1 MKGLLCLS
9 FVILSACAM
18 TPSKTSGLDPSPEQ
32 KAAYRTELDKAWSNL
47 AQNEPE
53 VAYKMFTE
61 FQKTNPQTVF
71 EAEAKFG
78 EAKALEQMGEW
89 ARAAKIYRQLSSERL
104 QSQPQ
109 IAALSLYESSKTA
122 EALGDESG
130 MMATLMDAEKQ
141 AAHLPDEIR
150 TASLPARMG
159 IAQLKMGETEAAR
172 QSLAKADQGLN
183 VLKQKGVPAETWARI
198 YFEMGSVSTNQLA
211 PENFQAQLD
220 SFKEGQIFLL
230 KSIEAGVSPWSDNA
244 LMALQKHY
252 QDFWNLSMNPPV
264 SRGLDQG
271 AQERARAEL
280 QERWLGQISQALV
293 ALKQNQRPE
302 AAVIHAQEKKLNEF
316 IANVEKETQE
326 RLLNLNPLLPL
337 TPEAQK
343 RGRLKRKGTV
353 RSEPVFPIEKGPQKK
368 SQPATKTD
376 PNLDQ
381 RRESP

>member
-1 MKGLLCLS
+1 MKGLICL
-9 FVILSACAM
+9 FLLLLSACAM
-18 TPSKTSGLDPSPEQ
+18 MPRKTTGLEPSPEQ

-53 VAYKMFTE
+53 VAYKMFTD
-61 FQKTNPQTVF
+61 FQKSSPQTVF

-89 ARAAKIYRQLSSERL
+89 ARAAKIYRQLSLERL

-109 IAALSLYESSKTA
+109 IAALALYESSKTA

-130 MMATLMDAEKQ
+130 MMAALMDAQKQ
-141 AAHLPDEIR
+141 AAHLPEDIR
-150 TASLPARMG
+150 TAALPARMG
-159 IAQLKMGETEAAR
+159 IAQLKMGDTEAAR
-172 QSLAKADQGLN
+172 KSLALADQGLN
-183 VLKQKGVPAETWARI
+183 VLKQKGAAPEIWARI

-211 PENFQAQLD
+211 PENFQSHLD

-244 LMALQKHY
+244 LAALQKHY

-293 ALKQNQRPE
+293 MLKQNQRPE
-302 AAVIHAQEKKLNEF
+302 GAPVLAQEKKLNEF
-316 IANVEKETQE
+316 IVNVETEAQE

-353 RSEPVFPIEKGPQKK
+353 RSEPVFPSEKASQKK
-368 SQPATKTD
+368 SQPATKSD
-376 PNLDQ
+376 PNLD